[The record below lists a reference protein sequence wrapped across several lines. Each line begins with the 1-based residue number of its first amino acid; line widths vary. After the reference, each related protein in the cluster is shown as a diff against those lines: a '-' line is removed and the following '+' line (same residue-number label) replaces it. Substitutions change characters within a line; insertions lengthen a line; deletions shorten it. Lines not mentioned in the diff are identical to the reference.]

1 MFVLFARIRFLEGH
15 KIYQRSGI
23 GTHGIALGFLFD
35 YNKSTKKGGDQIE
48 KSL

>member
-35 YNKSTKKGGDQIE
+35 YNKSEMEEAKNYGE
-48 KSL
+48 CV